1 MKLICHEIFPW
12 QVISVDQLISLTPGF
27 VPTHQENP
35 TNDVFLGVLTFVDI
49 FSDFTNVHLMTK
61 MDGSGTTDAKE

>member
-1 MKLICHEIFPW
+1 M
-12 QVISVDQLISLTPGF
+12 DQLISLTPGF

-49 FSDFTNVHLMTK
+49 FSDLTNVYLMTK